1 MDAQTIRKIRND
13 SPVCAR
19 YAYFDTAAA
28 AAPTQNNINAV
39 TAYLQRSSEEGLY
52 LPAFRK
58 ETYQRIEEIRAETA
72 AFINA
77 KPSEI
82 AFVKNGSEAISIVAQ
97 GVDWQAG
104 DEIIVSS
111 FEILSNLVPW
121 LRLQERKGIRVVTAQ
136 ARDNGLL
143 HPDDVRALI
152 TPRTRLITF
161 SHLSNVT
168 GGLQP
173 VQAICDLA
181 REHDVRTLICAAQS
195 LGMVPID
202 VARLGCDYLA
212 ACGRKSLRA
221 IEGSGVLYVREAL
234 IAAMEPCLVG
244 WWNSSYDSATKT
256 VTLNPTAKRFE
267 AGCPIVPAI
276 ISLGEAVAYASA
288 IGIESIYARVRALTA
303 YAVERLKTLPGA
315 ELYGPDTAAER
326 LAIITFNIASL
337 DAHDIVFELERNGV
351 IIEAGHFMADA
362 IMKRYNITKMARIAL
377 HYFNDE
383 EEIDRSVALIRGMI
397 GN

>member
-1 MDAQTIRKIRND
+1 MKPMNVQKIRED
-13 SPVCAR
+13 SPVCSK
-19 YAYFDTAAA
+19 YVYFDTAAA
-28 AAPTQNNINAV
+28 AAPTRANIDTV
-39 TAYLQRSSEEGLY
+39 TAYLSRSCEEGLY
-52 LPAFRK
+52 MPAFRR
-58 ETYQRIEEIRAETA
+58 ETYQRIEDIRAKTA
-72 AFINA
+72 KFINA
-77 KPSEI
+77 KASEI

-97 GVDWQAG
+97 GGGWKAG

-121 LRLQERKGIRVVTAQ
+121 LRLQERAGIKVVTAM

-143 HPDDVRALI
+143 HPDDIAKLI
-152 TPRTRLITF
+152 TDRTRLITF
-161 SHLSNVT
+161 SQLSNVT

-173 VQAICDLA
+173 VQEICDLA
-181 REHDVRTLICAAQS
+181 RKHKVRTLVCAAQS

-202 VARLGCDYLA
+202 VQLLGCDYLA

-221 IEGSGVLYVREAL
+221 IEGSGILFIREEL
-234 IAAMEPCLVG
+234 IAETEPCLVG

-276 ISLGEAVAYASA
+276 VSMENAIEYASDIGVDA
-288 IGIESIYARVRALTA
+288 IFERVRKLTA
-303 YAVERLKTLPGA
+303 YTVEKLKTLPGA
-315 ELYGPDTAAER
+315 ELYGPEEISER
-326 LAIITFNIASL
+326 LAIVTFNIKSVDASEMVL
-337 DAHDIVFELERNGV
+337 ALEKHGI

-362 IMKRYNITKMARIAL
+362 IMKRYNITKMARISL

-383 EEIDRSVALIRGMI
+383 SEIDRTVGLIRDMAAR
-397 GN
+397 

>member
-1 MDAQTIRKIRND
+1 MSPMNIQKIRED
-13 SPVCAR
+13 SPVCSK

-28 AAPTQNNINAV
+28 AAPTRANIDAV
-39 TAYLQRSSEEGLY
+39 NAYLARSCEEGLY
-52 LPAFRK
+52 MPAFRK
-58 ETYQRIEEIRAETA
+58 ETYQRIDEVRAKA
-72 AFINA
+72 ARFINA

-97 GVDWQAG
+97 GGGWKSG

-121 LRLQERKGIRVVTAQ
+121 LRLQERAGIKVVTAM

-143 HPDDVRALI
+143 HPDDIAKLI
-152 TPRTRLITF
+152 TDRTRLITF
-161 SHLSNVT
+161 SQLSNVT

-173 VQAICDLA
+173 VQEICDLA
-181 REHDVRTLICAAQS
+181 RKHNIRTLVCAAQS

-202 VARLGCDYLA
+202 VQRLGCDYLA

-221 IEGSGVLYVREAL
+221 IEGSGILFIREEH
-234 IAAMEPCLVG
+234 IAETEPCLVG

-276 ISLGEAVAYASA
+276 VSMENAIDYASS
-288 IGIESIYARVRALTA
+288 IGIEAIFDRVRTLTA
-303 YAVERLKTLPGA
+303 YAVKQLKTLPGA
-315 ELYGPDTAAER
+315 ELYGPEEISER
-326 LAIITFNIASL
+326 LAIVTFNVKSI
-337 DAHDIVFELERNGV
+337 DANDMVLALEKHGI

-362 IMKRYNITKMARIAL
+362 IMKRYNITKMARISL

-383 EEIDRSVALIRGMI
+383 SEIDRTVNLIRAMAV
-397 GN
+397 